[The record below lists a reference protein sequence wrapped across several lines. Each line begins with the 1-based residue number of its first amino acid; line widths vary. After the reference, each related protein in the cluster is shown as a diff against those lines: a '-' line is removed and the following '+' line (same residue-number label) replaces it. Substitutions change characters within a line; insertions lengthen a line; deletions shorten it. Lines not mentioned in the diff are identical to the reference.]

1 MATTRKGLIVIVSR
15 IPGPPWTVNLPN
27 KPYCGI
33 TVPSYLHE
41 MGGLIMPDTL
51 VFTEQI
57 KKLEAFRHGLVDST
71 ALDEFDAE
79 TEQLI
84 LRTFRED
91 THLLEAYGLAIMG
104 EAENIVNI
112 PQQAQEDAAQDIP
125 RMAIE
130 QRRQVLEACLA
141 ELTMV
146 AAQPKPKTSSR
157 APVKKSKKAIKKKAR
172 TAEKK
177 PMAAKKKRAKRR

>member
-1 MATTRKGLIVIVSR
+1 MATARKGLIVIVSR

-57 KKLEAFRHGLVDST
+57 KKLEAFRHGLADST

-112 PQQAQEDAAQDIP
+112 PQAAQEDAAQDIP
-125 RMAIE
+125 RKAIE
-130 QRRQVLEACLA
+130 QRRQVLEACMA
-141 ELTMV
+141 ELTV
-146 AAQPKPKTSSR
+146 VPDQPKPRAAKKKAAAKKTS
-157 APVKKSKKAIKKKAR
+157 AIKKKAR

>member
-1 MATTRKGLIVIVSR
+1 MPPGYRIKGGQFATI
-15 IPGPPWTVNLPN
+15 
-27 KPYCGI
+27 
-33 TVPSYLHE
+33 
-41 MGGLIMPDTL
+41 GGLIMPDSL
-51 VFTEQI
+51 VFAAQI
-57 KKLEAFRHGLVDST
+57 KKLEAFRHGQADST

-84 LRTFRED
+84 LRTFREG

-112 PQQAQEDAAQDIP
+112 PQQAQEEAAQDIP

-146 AAQPKPKTSSR
+146 AAQPKPKASSR
-157 APVKKSKKAIKKKAR
+157 SEEHTSELQSPCNLVCR
-172 TAEKK
+172 LLL
-177 PMAAKKKRAKRR
+177 

>member
-1 MATTRKGLIVIVSR
+1 
-15 IPGPPWTVNLPN
+15 
-27 KPYCGI
+27 
-33 TVPSYLHE
+33 
-41 MGGLIMPDTL
+41 MPDAL
-51 VFTEQI
+51 VFAAQI
-57 KKLEAFRHGLVDST
+57 RKLEAFRHGQAEST

-84 LRTFRED
+84 LRTFREG

-146 AAQPKPKTSSR
+146 AATKTKLR
-157 APVKKSKKAIKKKAR
+157 AVKKMAAKKKR
-172 TAEKK
+172 TARGKAKK
-177 PMAAKKKRAKRR
+177 PTTAPKKKRAKRR

>member
-1 MATTRKGLIVIVSR
+1 MATARKGLIVIVSR

-33 TVPSYLHE
+33 TVPSYLHK

-57 KKLEAFRHGLVDST
+57 KKLEAFRHGLADST

-84 LRTFRED
+84 LRTFRQD

-112 PQQAQEDAAQDIP
+112 PQQAQEEAAQDIP
-125 RMAIE
+125 RKAIE
-130 QRRQVLEACLA
+130 QRRQVLEACMA
-141 ELTMV
+141 ELTV
-146 AAQPKPKTSSR
+146 VPDQPKPR
-157 APVKKSKKAIKKKAR
+157 AAKKKVAAKKTR
-172 TAEKK
+172 AGKKKTRVAKKK